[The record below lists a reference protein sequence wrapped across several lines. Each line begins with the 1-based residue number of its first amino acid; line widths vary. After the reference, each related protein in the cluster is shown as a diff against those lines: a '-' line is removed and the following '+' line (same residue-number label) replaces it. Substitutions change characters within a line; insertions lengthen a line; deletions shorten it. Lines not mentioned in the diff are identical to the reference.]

1 MASVDMQEKANFTR
15 LSRLLVDKGTEALRT
30 TFDTIRSPASLP
42 AVLAANRTS
51 LLKLKPRVINDSQWD
66 LLYPPSGNPAV
77 SKTFDVTLLTV
88 LFRNICGLPK
98 TGWDAIPVETDRS
111 MQANIVRIKSYR
123 NKVYAHVTSTQV
135 DNTAF
140 ESLWKKISQ
149 ALVELNIPQK
159 EVDELK
165 IRALGPEEEVYVGML
180 RDWKLQ
186 EESLKDDVK
195 SIKRSVNRLTQI
207 TEDGLKQICQSR
219 LEQVP
224 KNGNLEKNRNKEN
237 DGDLL
242 RKLAKHNFKS
252 KIRGKVKFFLPGT
265 RQWLLKK
272 VDKWFIG
279 NEHESKILLL
289 TAGPGFGKSV
299 FAAKVCE
306 DFKKKGKLA
315 ACHFCDF
322 SDSNLRNPMMML
334 QSLASQMCEN
344 VVGFKE
350 KLLDQLQRPHQVRSL
365 KDAFGIYL
373 QNPLDELEVGEPSL
387 VVIDGLDESA
397 TDDKNEIVNLIAG
410 YFPDLPDCIKVL
422 VTSRPEIS
430 LEKLSGLPKIN
441 IKNDDVKNNSDLKMY
456 LKSCLPS
463 LPGREEESP
472 VFEMLVMMCEGSFL
486 YAFFAQSELQKRDDL
501 DKVEFDEIIKFVPK
515 GLDSI
520 YQAYFKRLEAELKAI
535 MRENLDVL
543 RVLEMLV
550 ACEGPLP
557 LTFVARAFGLASDCR
572 ETKNIINKVNTAVS
586 CLLYV
591 SDDLVTLF
599 HKSVIDWLLAKGY
612 KDHEYTVKVS
622 DGNKSLWL
630 ICEQIF
636 EYIKKSVSSGHDVN
650 LASDVE
656 YALRD
661 GLRHLVACN
670 MKERFFWLVDVV
682 IIHFLLTHFGGSQ
695 IITLWSDI
703 LRVDAVMNDE
713 LRARI
718 SWHIIVID
726 FLLRFRLNLEVPS
739 MSSIKSFYLQSVL
752 THSPKGYFND
762 EEKKIAESLLSK
774 VLRFVDITCDHEV
787 EVMPLAIW
795 CKYLRSVFTAF
806 GFSKDMTMAAVAEG
820 NGNISVVRLPGLV
833 EIFHYVPELKNSSCC
848 IFAPDDSFVLFG
860 KLDSVLNIAEEKEV
874 PFFQRN
880 KETFTSCAFS
890 PNGKRLVTANGSST
904 IKLWDVAKQSLLS
917 LLCAEIPV
925 KWCSF
930 SSNGLFII
938 GDRNPDIPNYLVLGV
953 DNFIRFDDEDLFC
966 SWNALTL
973 QRNDERVLPEPNC
986 KEGKVFRSK
995 LCKRCFLPV
1004 FERLPTSK
1012 RLYLE
1017 RCMASDGM
1025 KIPHSI
1031 WSTGMYNGV
1040 ECIFTSHQ
1048 RILGVIENTHFT
1060 TLAAWKCTED
1070 ISFNFLHSF
1079 HRITKTEG
1087 DMWLFASQEKLMVFR
1102 TLVPKCPTKVLWSS
1116 FSPDGSRLATCTSD
1130 GCINIWNVDT
1140 RQVERLFKSNQ
1151 DESPFACWWSKEF
1164 LFVLFGFRDRIFSL
1178 LKYPMDVN
1186 LKILFSQSKQ
1196 VPLGHLVGET
1206 VSLSAVVDFSEGF
1219 LLFECGERK
1228 HVKVLD
1234 VNGVGKP
1241 REVTLPG
1248 IEPQMSISVSP
1259 GASFVLGNGKY
1270 DYYIWKRNT
1279 EEAGV
1284 YEMFFT
1290 RSATRD
1296 PYASVFC
1303 FSSDSKV
1310 AVIASGSVDFLE
1322 QSQII
1327 DLDSGYHERVLFN
1340 PPRDSNYKLFCINKY
1355 RIVIVASHQ
1364 CIEILDMDSGAI
1376 LDSPSL
1382 QRYLTWQFL
1391 MQTKL
1396 SPNETTLAFP
1406 TINGDMEFI
1415 RLSIPQNPF
1424 LSSIKDKA
1432 AIKWDKCRKEFYE

>member
-1 MASVDMQEKANFTR
+1 MASVDLQEKANFTR
-15 LSRLLVDKGTEALRT
+15 LSRLLVDKGTEALKT
-30 TFDTIRSPASLP
+30 TLDAIHPPASLP

-66 LLYPPSGNPAV
+66 LLYPPSSNP
-77 SKTFDVTLLTV
+77 SDSNTFDVTLLTV

-111 MQANIVRIKSYR
+111 MQANIVRIKTYR

-135 DNTAF
+135 DNTTF
-140 ESLWKKISQ
+140 ESLWSKISQ
-149 ALVELNIPQK
+149 ALVELNIPQN

-165 IRALGPEEEVYVGML
+165 IRALGPEEEVYVRIL

-186 EESLKDDVK
+186 EESLKDDVT

-207 TEDGLKQICQSR
+207 TEAGIQKLCQSA
-219 LEQVP
+219 LEEVP
-224 KNGNLEKNRNKEN
+224 KKANLEKNRDKEN
-237 DGDLL
+237 EDLL

-252 KIRGKVKFFLPGT
+252 KIRSKVKFFLPGT
-265 RQWLLKK
+265 RQWLLKEL
-272 VDKWFIG
+272 DKWLIG
-279 NEHESKILLL
+279 NEHESKILVL

-373 QNPLDELEVGEPSL
+373 QNPLDELEVREPSL

-430 LEKLSGLPKIN
+430 LEKLSGLLKIN
-441 IKNDDVKNNSDLKMY
+441 IKNDNVKNNSDLKMY

-463 LPGREEESP
+463 LPDRKEESP
-472 VFEMLVMMCEGSFL
+472 VFQMLVEMCEGSFL

-501 DKVEFDEIIKFVPK
+501 DKVKFDEIIKFVPK

-520 YQAYFKRLEAELKAI
+520 YEAYFKRLEAELKAI
-535 MRENLDVL
+535 MPGNLDVL

-572 ETKNIINKVNTAVS
+572 ETKNIINKVNMAVS

-591 SDDLVTLF
+591 SDDLVTVF
-599 HKSVIDWLLAKGY
+599 HKTVIDWLLAKGY

-636 EYIKKSVSSGHDVN
+636 EDIKKSVCSGHDVN
-650 LASDVE
+650 LASDAK
-656 YALRD
+656 YAVKD
-661 GLRHLVACN
+661 GLRNLLACN

-682 IIHFLLTHFGGSQ
+682 IIHFSSTYFGETEML
-695 IITLWSDI
+695 TLWSDI

-718 SWHIIVID
+718 SWHILVMD
-726 FLLRFRLNLEVPS
+726 FLLRFRPNFDVPN
-739 MSSIKSFYLQSVL
+739 MSSIQSFYLQCVL

-762 EEKKIAESLLSK
+762 QEKKIAELLLSK
-774 VLRFVDITCDHEV
+774 VLRFVDITCNHEV

-795 CKYLRSVFTAF
+795 YLYPRRPGLAAF
-806 GFSKDMTMAAVAEG
+806 GFSTNMTMATIADG
-820 NGNISVVRLPGLV
+820 DGKISVVRMPGLV
-833 EIFHYVPELKNSSCC
+833 EIFHYFSEFKECSCC

-860 KLDSVLNIAEEKEV
+860 KLKTVLNIAERKEV

-880 KETFTSCAFS
+880 EETFTSCAFS

-904 IKLWDVAKQSLLS
+904 IKLWDVAKQNLLS

-930 SSNGLFII
+930 SSKGLFII
-938 GDRNPDIPNYLVLGV
+938 ADRRV
-953 DNFIRFDDEDLFC
+953 DDFIQFNDEDLFC
-966 SWNALTL
+966 SWNAITL
-973 QRNDERVLPEPNC
+973 QRNDERVLPETSC
-986 KEGKVFRSK
+986 KEQKAFRSK
-995 LCKRCFLPV
+995 LCKRCFLPA
-1004 FERLPTSK
+1004 FERLPISK
-1012 RLYLE
+1012 RLYVE
-1017 RCMASDGM
+1017 RCMASDGR
-1025 KIPHSI
+1025 KIPYSTC
-1031 WSTGMYNGV
+1031 STGIYNGV
-1040 ECIFTSHQ
+1040 ECIFALQ
-1048 RILGVIENTHFT
+1048 QQILGVIENTHFT
-1060 TLAAWKCTED
+1060 TLAAWKCID
-1070 ISFNFLHSF
+1070 HISFDQFF
-1079 HRITKTEG
+1079 WRPPKITKSEG
-1087 DMWLFASQEKLMVFR
+1087 DMWLFASPEKLMVFR

-1116 FSPDGSRLATCTSD
+1116 FFPDGSRLATCSSD

-1140 RQVERLFKSNQ
+1140 RQVEQLFKSNQ

-1164 LFVLFGFRDRIFSL
+1164 LFVLFSFCDRIFSL

-1196 VPLGHLVGET
+1196 VPLGHLVGAI

-1219 LLFECGERK
+1219 LIFECGEKK

-1234 VNGVGKP
+1234 VNRVGKP
-1241 REVTLPG
+1241 REVILPG
-1248 IEPQMSISVSP
+1248 IELQMSISVSP
-1259 GASFVLGNGKY
+1259 GASFVLGYGKY
-1270 DYYIWKRNT
+1270 NYYIWKINA

-1284 YEMFFT
+1284 YEIFFT
-1290 RSATRD
+1290 SSATRGPSD
-1296 PYASVFC
+1296 SVFC

-1310 AVIASGSVDFLE
+1310 AVVASGEVDYLE

-1327 DLDSGYHERVLFN
+1327 DLDSGYHKRVFFN
-1340 PPRDSNYKLFCINKY
+1340 PTCDSNYKLFCINKY
-1355 RIVIVASHQ
+1355 RIIIIASHQ

-1382 QRYLTWQFL
+1382 QGYLTWQFL
-1391 MQTKL
+1391 IQTKL

-1406 TINGDMEFI
+1406 TINGDMEFL
-1415 RLSIPQNPF
+1415 RLSIPQNPL

-1432 AIKWDKCRKEFYE
+1432 AIKWDKCMKEFVYF